1 MRKLKPL
8 DDKHW
13 DAKAVDEKLETLRCE
28 MQFHQR
34 QGAATA
40 RALDEMKD
48 RTEEINRRLEDLLL
62 D

>member
-8 DDKHW
+8 DDKQW
-13 DAKAVDEKLETLRCE
+13 DAKTIDEKLETLRCE

-40 RALDEMKD
+40 TALDEMRD
-48 RTEEINRRLEDLLL
+48 RIEEINRRLEDLLL

>member
-8 DDKHW
+8 DDKSW
-13 DAKAVDEKLETLRCE
+13 DATTIDEKLETLRHE
-28 MQFHQR
+28 MQCHQR

-40 RALDEMKD
+40 KALDEMRD
-48 RTEEINRRLEDLLL
+48 RIEEIKRRLEDLLL